1 MPRPNL
7 LLTRARLFPPART
20 SVWMRRVMYVSATA
34 ASEVKDLAYMVRLG
48 MWGRGTPFKDF
59 GAFEG
64 EIEKA
69 GTGAMELLAMDMKR
83 CDSLTWPKQRLACV
97 SGQMRPQQP
106 QPLASTHAP
115 IGARR
120 NLQPLTRLLPQH
132 CVRSSRGMFVSRQL
146 SFHGCS
152 FEMKRCALSEADV
165 QLYDDAVAF
174 WDGLL
179 TGLEQAATLC
189 GREPGTATRS
199 YWGSHQVRAAA
210 PRVAFGASLP
220 RTGRSHQ
227 IQIR

>member
-1 MPRPNL
+1 
-7 LLTRARLFPPART
+7 
-20 SVWMRRVMYVSATA
+20 
-34 ASEVKDLAYMVRLG
+34 
-48 MWGRGTPFKDF
+48 
-59 GAFEG
+59 
-64 EIEKA
+64 
-69 GTGAMELLAMDMKR
+69 
-83 CDSLTWPKQRLACV
+83 
-97 SGQMRPQQP
+97 
-106 QPLASTHAP
+106 
-115 IGARR
+115 
-120 NLQPLTRLLPQH
+120 
-132 CVRSSRGMFVSRQL
+132 MFVSRQL

>member
-83 CDSLTWPKQRLACV
+83 CDSRVFGQS
-97 SGQMRPQQP
+97 SG
-106 QPLASTHAP
+106 
-115 IGARR
+115 
-120 NLQPLTRLLPQH
+120 
-132 CVRSSRGMFVSRQL
+132 
-146 SFHGCS
+146 
-152 FEMKRCALSEADV
+152 
-165 QLYDDAVAF
+165 
-174 WDGLL
+174 
-179 TGLEQAATLC
+179 
-189 GREPGTATRS
+189 
-199 YWGSHQVRAAA
+199 
-210 PRVAFGASLP
+210 
-220 RTGRSHQ
+220 
-227 IQIR
+227 